1 MQVLLAF
8 GLGLILGVGLTVP
21 VLWLMA
27 KRAEHRALESE
38 RRARQAEHLA
48 DVGTLTGALA
58 HEIRNPL
65 STLNLNL
72 QLLRED
78 LTRPGQ
84 SVEPRFLAKLDTL
97 EQEARRLQTILD
109 DFLKLA
115 RPGREVR
122 LAVQPLNPILEEAV
136 AFYRERLQRAGIQV
150 RTSFAEGL
158 SPVAVDASRLKQAA
172 SNLILNAEAAMP
184 QGGELLV
191 TTETEPRRTGV
202 RFHITD
208 TGVGIPTENLD
219 KIFKPYYST
228 RPGGTGLGLP
238 TVRRI
243 VQEHHGTLEVHS
255 EPGRGTRFTIHLPAF
270 EAAADLSAV
279 AFWTKA
285 EAAADSL
292 NRKIIYGN

>member
-1 MQVLLAF
+1 VQVLLAF
-8 GLGLILGVGLTVP
+8 GLGIVLGIGLTVP
-21 VLWLMA
+21 LAWLVA

-78 LTRPGQ
+78 LARPGR
-84 SVEPRFLAKLDTL
+84 SAETRVLAKLDTL

-115 RPGREVR
+115 GKHEVR
-122 LAVQPLNPILEEAV
+122 LTVQPINPILEEAV

-150 RTSFAEGL
+150 RTSFTEGL
-158 SPVAVDASRLKQAA
+158 PAVAVDASRLKQAA

-191 TTETEPRRTGV
+191 TTEPERRGI
-202 RFHITD
+202 RAHITD
-208 TGVGIPTENLD
+208 TGVGIPEEDLD

-243 VQEHHGTLEVHS
+243 IQEHHGTLEVHS
-255 EPGRGTRFTIHLPAF
+255 EPGRGTRFTIHLPSA
-270 EAAADLSAV
+270 EGRPAPESADPS
-279 AFWTKA
+279 
-285 EAAADSL
+285 
-292 NRKIIYGN
+292 